1 MPMIPI
7 WWYLVVAAALFSI
20 GLFCALARRNAVN
33 VLMGIELMLNAV
45 NLNLVTFWRYRSP
58 AVLGVLPGSDQA
70 LPYIAG
76 IDGQAFAVFVIA
88 LAAAEAAVGLA
99 MVIAVFRS
107 RRVVEL
113 EALDTLRG

>member
-1 MPMIPI
+1 MPVIPI
-7 WWYLVVAAALFSI
+7 WWFLLVAAALFSI

-58 AVLGVLPGSDQA
+58 IVLGTAGA
-70 LPYIAG
+70 GEAGPYVAS
-76 IDGQAFAVFVIA
+76 IDGQVFAVFVIA

-99 MVIAVFRS
+99 MIIAIFRL
-107 RRVVEL
+107 RRTVEL
-113 EALDTLRG
+113 ESLTTLRG